1 MKNNDFVIRALKSL
15 ENSSLKVTSQRKK
28 LIKLLFSHGNAHF
41 SVEQI
46 YKIAQKQ
53 DLKISLATIYN
64 SLNQFTKNGI
74 IKSIKVS
81 RDKIYFDTNLEDHH
95 HFYSKSSEEL
105 TDIKS
110 SSIVISKLPNIP
122 KGKKLGSVDVIV
134 NLDDL

>member
-1 MKNNDFVIRALKSL
+1 MK
-15 ENSSLKVTSQRKK
+15 RK
-28 LIKLLFSHGNAHF
+28 
-41 SVEQI
+41 
-46 YKIAQKQ
+46 
-53 DLKISLATIYN
+53 D
-64 SLNQFTKNGI
+64 
-74 IKSIKVS
+74 
-81 RDKIYFDTNLEDHH
+81 H